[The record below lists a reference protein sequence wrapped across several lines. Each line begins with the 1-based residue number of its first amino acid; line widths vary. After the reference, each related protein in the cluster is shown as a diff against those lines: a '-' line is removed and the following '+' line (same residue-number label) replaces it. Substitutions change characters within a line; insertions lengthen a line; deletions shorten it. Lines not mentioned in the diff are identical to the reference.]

1 MGLIQA
7 GIAGK
12 KMPMPVLVLHW
23 MVFLMESMPMQS
35 ISLGRIPSSDTHIH
49 WFGESRYGINGIF
62 CTPFFHF
69 LLSIIS

>member
-49 WFGESRYGINGIF
+49 
-62 CTPFFHF
+62 
-69 LLSIIS
+69 

>member
-12 KMPMPVLVLHW
+12 KMPMPVLVLRW

-49 WFGESRYGINGIF
+49 
-62 CTPFFHF
+62 
-69 LLSIIS
+69 